1 MLQEQQ
7 AARKH
12 AAALQ
17 RCELE
22 MQRAQEYNDWLEAEG
37 GWAISCLGVKGLGVQ
52 GSGFRFLYH

>member
-7 AARKH
+7 SAQKH

-37 GWAISCLGVKGLGVQ
+37 GWALGGLVFRGLGVY
-52 GSGFRFLYH
+52 G